1 MQTNEQQSVNSSM
14 ITHQPLP
21 FRFLVGNFL
30 SCMQRELNF
39 VRVRRFWSCSAK
51 QMDKWILRCRKRLF
65 TQYFPINFF

>member
-1 MQTNEQQSVNSSM
+1 M

-39 VRVRRFWSCSAK
+39 VRVRE
-51 QMDKWILRCRKRLF
+51 ILVMLCKADG
-65 TQYFPINFF
+65 